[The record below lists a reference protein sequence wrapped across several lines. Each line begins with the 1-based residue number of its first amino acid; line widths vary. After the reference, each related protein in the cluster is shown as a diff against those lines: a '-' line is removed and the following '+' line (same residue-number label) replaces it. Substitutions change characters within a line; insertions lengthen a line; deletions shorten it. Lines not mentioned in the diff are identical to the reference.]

1 MNERVMNI
9 TICSVD
15 VPKKVEFREFFR
27 ANQHRK
33 STADPQLMSQNFPKF
48 SYPYGGLLKIL
59 PKFRKVLRKFQQ
71 QIKSTA
77 NQQSNQ
83 VTRLFLGHQHCKW
96 LYMFHFRCHICNY
109 IKYDNSFYFILFY

>member
-1 MNERVMNI
+1 MNALI
-9 TICSVD
+9 TPEVPFKPDFYSYPVEVKMTKTMGLGLFATRD
-15 VPKKVEFREFFR
+15 VPRGYPL
-27 ANQHRK
+27 NQHRK

-48 SYPYGGLLKIL
+48 SYPYGGRLKIL

-83 VTRLFLGHQHCKW
+83 VTRLFLAHQHCKW
-96 LYMFHFRCHICNY
+96 
-109 IKYDNSFYFILFY
+109 